1 MRKNILSINSN
12 RPMNYLLQTILS
24 DQYKVIPALD
34 VFQGMYELKRNDE
47 IELII
52 ADVDHNTKE
61 SWDFIQHIKTSKLY
75 NKPVIVL
82 TSDKGKRTV
91 EKMAEANVYD
101 FFLKPFDPV
110 ELIRTINEL
119 VKLNDGVTI

>member
-1 MRKNILSINSN
+1 
-12 RPMNYLLQTILS
+12 MNYLLQTILS

-52 ADVDHNTKE
+52 TDVDHNTKE
-61 SWDFIQHIKTSKLY
+61 SWDFNQHIKTSKLY